1 MAGNLGGSSTH
12 GVELLC
18 VETRTDSASL
28 MCTFI
33 TLFLPTSFP
42 DAESSAIMER
52 SGRRLFAQDS
62 PSLRAAVG
70 PGWQPWLS
78 AGHCD
83 CGTALAS
90 AWKMQEG
97 KNDAER
103 WRRKGWSEAKI
114 ARALTEQLA
123 RREQD
128 QQVHRDGALGDAG
141 QWLQRIDA
149 LLDAGAARI
158 GLLVRDYAGAV
169 GGRQPKPPERCWA
182 RARMAVDDLLAFE
195 PGVLHWIERG

>member
-1 MAGNLGGSSTH
+1 MAWIYHVQS
-12 GVELLC
+12 
-18 VETRTDSASL
+18 RTGLVDR

-33 TLFLPTSFP
+33 TLFLPASFP
-42 DAESSAIMER
+42 YVEAAAIMER

-62 PSLRAAVG
+62 PSLQAAVG
-70 PGWQPWLS
+70 SGWQPWLS

-90 AWKMQEG
+90 AREAEEWKG
-97 KNDAER
+97 DAER

-114 ARALTEQLA
+114 ARALAEQLA
-123 RREQD
+123 RHEQD
-128 QQVHRDGALGDAG
+128 QQVRRDEALGDAG

-158 GLLVRDYAGAV
+158 GLLVRDYDGSVGA
-169 GGRQPKPPERCWA
+169 RQPKPPERHWPRNQLA
-182 RARMAVDDLLAFE
+182 AADLLALM
-195 PGVLHWIERG
+195 PGTLHWIERG